1 MQPLF
6 FNYSLGCFVLCSKFR
21 FTDIHKVSP
30 YKLMIPLLIIMIKND
45 DYLYN

>member
-6 FNYSLGCFVLCSKFR
+6 FNYSLGCLVLCSKFR
-21 FTDIHKVSP
+21 FSNIHKVSP

>member
-6 FNYSLGCFVLCSKFR
+6 FNYSLGCFVLRSKFR

-30 YKLMIPLLIIMIKND
+30 YKLMIALLIIMIKND